1 MRPIKRQA
9 RLTTGGVY
17 IILVVAV
24 LLAAG
29 IWETVRM
36 YTRSPVAPV
45 VENVTDD
52 LNMKTIE
59 CVDYKIPPEKLWFG
73 LPAPAPMAHI
83 RETAPYL
90 AWRER
95 FQNALPLIEKDGHA
109 AQALELREWFYEYQA
124 SQIRS
129 IKNGSKP
136 PAVSPLFSQLEI
148 QRFVRK
154 PPQPAFEKFFGYK
167 IVLPWEKSVY
177 YYAPNNLK
185 PQTKYPLSKEGIFY
199 AGTPV
204 RAQKDI
210 AQVFRPAG
218 VVDPLAQNV
227 LIKVSGQECGFDAVN
242 TWDTG
247 YFSVGFIQFT
257 TGDNPT
263 GRSLVSVMQR
273 MKSADRR
280 SAKEFDYYFTRRGI
294 DVRQGQL
301 VVKNPATNKMLTG
314 AAAVTAI
321 IDDKRLIAVF
331 QNAGARSKAFQVAQ
345 VREAYQAYYM
355 ADKYFRL
362 PVAEITEQVEG
373 QPERIAYVYG
383 DRAISLAVAQSSSA
397 DSVDDSATD
406 SSLQSPVAVPGASL
420 RSVQR
425 LPDIIARYRDVLP
438 SEGGLLALTD
448 RAVQKGVS
456 NAEETFTSA
465 LIEIAGDQPL
475 VVKNLRWRAPE
486 LILKIRNRIDV
497 VADRQAAKSAIVVGT
512 PGLPQGNP

>member
-1 MRPIKRQA
+1 MLELTRYTASPASIGGNPPWPSDNSERVSVFGASEIRTEAAYPETMGFRCPLPITPHADKLYSEVAIRSPRSRSRPIMQDSQQPSSQAELRPIKRQA

-73 LPAPAPMAHI
+73 LPAPVPMTHI

-95 FQNALPLIEKDGHA
+95 YQNALPLIEKDGHA
-109 AQALELREWFYEYQA
+109 AQASKLREWFYEYNA

-136 PAVSPLFSQLEI
+136 PAVSPLFSQPEI

-154 PPQPAFEKFFGYK
+154 PPQPAFEKFFGCK
-167 IVLPWEKSVY
+167 IILPWEKSVY

-210 AQVFRPAG
+210 AQVFRLAG

-227 LIKVSGQECGFDAVN
+227 LIKVSGQEGGFDAVN

-247 YFSVGFIQFT
+247 CFSVGFIQF
-257 TGDNPT
+257 
-263 GRSLVSVMQR
+263 
-273 MKSADRR
+273 
-280 SAKEFDYYFTRRGI
+280 
-294 DVRQGQL
+294 
-301 VVKNPATNKMLTG
+301 
-314 AAAVTAI
+314 
-321 IDDKRLIAVF
+321 
-331 QNAGARSKAFQVAQ
+331 
-345 VREAYQAYYM
+345 
-355 ADKYFRL
+355 
-362 PVAEITEQVEG
+362 
-373 QPERIAYVYG
+373 
-383 DRAISLAVAQSSSA
+383 
-397 DSVDDSATD
+397 
-406 SSLQSPVAVPGASL
+406 
-420 RSVQR
+420 
-425 LPDIIARYRDVLP
+425 
-438 SEGGLLALTD
+438 
-448 RAVQKGVS
+448 
-456 NAEETFTSA
+456 
-465 LIEIAGDQPL
+465 
-475 VVKNLRWRAPE
+475 
-486 LILKIRNRIDV
+486 
-497 VADRQAAKSAIVVGT
+497 
-512 PGLPQGNP
+512 